1 MHSQGKLITSHH
13 AFENKM
19 LSLRD
24 NFFILFEYATQTAK
38 RSKCEKGF
46 SRKASRRLLFLFNLE
61 IGKMPEHI
69 CMHI

>member
-24 NFFILFEYATQTAK
+24 NFFILFEYPTQTAK
-38 RSKCEKGF
+38 RSKREKGF
-46 SRKASRRLLFLFNLE
+46 SRKQVEDYFFYLIL
-61 IGKMPEHI
+61 K
-69 CMHI
+69 